1 MENSSARRR
10 ENQREKRKG
19 RKWRVWNYEKMLPL
33 FLAMVLCIGAFGCGS
48 VRQEERFEAERQPE
62 NSKEKADG
70 GQTGRKP
77 ENDADNAAD
86 QKTDSIGA
94 WVVYWDL
101 DNAVEELQ
109 NGEAYLDTISFFAA
123 YFDENDTPFIPE
135 QTAALLEAVTEDAE
149 AEGKKVQRY
158 LTFVNDK
165 ILKEGGS
172 SLKDTEL
179 LHRLLAKP
187 EGACAHAEK
196 ILEMTKA
203 GGYDGIEIDYE
214 AIKKDKQLWQP
225 FIAFVEELI
234 RQAQE
239 ADIDVRIVLEPGAPV
254 QEYDFPEGPEYV
266 LMCYNLYGYGTE
278 PGPKADPAFLQ
289 EMITM
294 AEYLPGEVNFALATG
309 GFDFGADGSVAQLR
323 REDAELLAEQS
334 GAEPRR
340 DENSGDM
347 VFGYTDEAGM
357 THQVWYAD
365 EDTLGGWMQL
375 IRDEGYDR
383 FMLWRIGGNL

>member
-1 MENSSARRR
+1 MENRNSGGKRR
-10 ENQREKRKG
+10 ESQREKRKW
-19 RKWRVWNYEKMLPL
+19 KYEKMLPL

-48 VRQEERFEAERQPE
+48 VRLEGRFDAEKQLK
-62 NSKEKADG
+62 NGNEKADG
-70 GQTGRKP
+70 GQPERERENDA
-77 ENDADNAAD
+77 ENDAD
-86 QKTDSIGA
+86 KKKDSIGA
-94 WVVYWDL
+94 WVVYWDS

-109 NGEAYLDTISFFAA
+109 NGEEHLDTISFFAA
-123 YFDENDTPFIPE
+123 YFDEDDTPFIPD
-135 QTAALLEAVTEDAE
+135 QTTALMEAVTADAE
-149 AEGKKVQRY
+149 AEGKTVQRY

-179 LHRLLAKP
+179 LHRLFAKP

-196 ILEMTKA
+196 ILEMTKE

-225 FIAFVEELI
+225 FIAFVEELTG
-234 RQAQE
+234 QAQE
-239 ADIDVRIVLEPGAPV
+239 ADMDVRIVLEPGAPV

-294 AEYLPGEVNFALATG
+294 ADYLPGEVNFALATG

-323 REDAELLAEQS
+323 KEDAEQLAEQS

-347 VFGYTDEAGM
+347 VFDYTDEAGM
-357 THQVWYAD
+357 AHQVWYAD

-375 IRDEGYDR
+375 IRDEGYER
-383 FMLWRIGGNL
+383 FMIWRIGGNL